1 MILCPT
7 PPPPDLTLHL
17 LGRVKLVEKEKNE
30 LEGPMKEAVGHLRTE
45 NDRTHL
51 QNRLIQKQIMDLDDA
66 IK

>member
-1 MILCPT
+1 MPHAPT
-7 PPPPDLTLHL
+7 PRFDLNL